1 MGKTY
6 TTLNKIKREF
16 ECHKFYKLLLHDLNK
31 QEPDDE
37 PLSLIDILEKR
48 GIEYALLCLRTLDND
63 YKLDI
68 AKYAVECANDVI
80 DIFEDKYPDD
90 ISPRNALEVSK
101 YLLYSQN
108 PDKVKKLSELKNF
121 ASQAVDSTKKAN
133 DEAFF
138 SACTCANAAYATY
151 EVFMD
156 YTNCEDIAYDTYF
169 AAWSA
174 KFAKANSQEAIF
186 RKHFSNSD
194 DN

>member
-6 TTLNKIKREF
+6 TTLNKIKKQF
-16 ECHKFYKLLLHDLNK
+16 ECHKFYKLLLQDLNK
-31 QEPDDE
+31 QQPDDE
-37 PLSLIDILEKR
+37 PLPLIDILEKR
-48 GIEYALLCLRTLDND
+48 GIEYALLCLRTLDDD

-80 DIFEDKYPDD
+80 DIFENKYPNDN
-90 ISPRNALEVSK
+90 SPRNALEIAK
-101 YLLYSQN
+101 YLLYSKN
-108 PDKVKKLSELKNF
+108 PKRIEKLSELKNF
-121 ASQAVDSTKKAN
+121 AGKAVESTKKAT

-151 EVFMD
+151 EVFSN
-156 YTNCEDIAYDTYF
+156 YTNTEDIAYDTYF

-174 KFAKANSQEAIF
+174 KYAKANSQEAIF
-186 RKHFSNSD
+186 RKHFSNYN